1 MLVKVRI
8 NYLFTTPVMKD
19 AFNLL
24 QIGFRSD
31 IIKIFNEEEYYISTL
46 VKLLHQKFVLKDM
59 SLHFT

>member
-24 QIGFRSD
+24 QIGFLTD
-31 IIKIFNEEEYYISTL
+31 IIKIYNEEEYYI
-46 VKLLHQKFVLKDM
+46 
-59 SLHFT
+59 